1 MKTLAIEKEVPGITG
16 EKSRFLEHRSIRMI
30 RALIFDFDGLI
41 LDTEVPDLQS
51 WQEIYLE
58 YGCTLTLSAWAV
70 CIGGSSDLFDPYE
83 YLESQLGRP
92 VDREAIRA
100 KRRRREAKLI
110 EAQSV
115 LPGVKEYITDATRL
129 GLKLGVASSSSRDWV
144 VGHLS
149 RLELLSYFHCIKCAD
164 DVKRTKS
171 DPALYLSALDELG
184 LQANQAIAFEDSPN
198 GILAAKRAGLF
209 CVAVPNPVTRQLSL
223 QHADLQLTSLA
234 ELPLERLLSKV

>member
-1 MKTLAIEKEVPGITG
+1 
-16 EKSRFLEHRSIRMI
+16 MI

-58 YGCTLTLSAWAV
+58 YGCTLPLSVWAV

-83 YLESQLGRP
+83 YLESQLGRA

-100 KRRRREAKLI
+100 KRRRREAELT
-110 EAQSV
+110 EAQRV
-115 LPGVKEYITDATRL
+115 LPGVREYITDANRL

-149 RLELLSYFHCIKCAD
+149 RLELLPHFHCIKCAD
-164 DVKRTKS
+164 DVKHTKP

-184 LQANQAIAFEDSPN
+184 LQAHQAIAFEDSPN

-223 QHADLQLTSLA
+223 QQADLQLTSLA
-234 ELPLERLLSKV
+234 ELPLEGLLSKVQKYGHS